1 MDCRDRR
8 YCKTYF
14 AVDNRLYAF
23 VQFDR
28 PKIENHLLTPES
40 MKKRKSGF
48 TLSGKN
54 LAAENRIFLYV
65 ATRFFLRYNE
75 KNGGRKQMK
84 ILLTAINAK
93 YIHSNLAVYNLRAY
107 AAHYAKGMAD
117 SDTVEIGE
125 YTINNQME
133 DILEGIYKAKPD
145 VLMFSCYIWNIAF
158 VEELAEEFHKL
169 RPEVPVWVG
178 GPEVSYETESFLR
191 EHPQITGVMIGE
203 GEKTFCEL
211 AEYYAG
217 ESRRDKEKQKIQ
229 ETQITG
235 EGKSTEERSKPG
247 EIPGIAYRNGDE
259 IIFTAPREM
268 LDLSDIPFC
277 YDKAGDFKNRIIYY
291 ESSRGCPFSCSYC
304 LSSVE
309 KQLRFRDAELVKKEL
324 QFFID
329 REVPQVKFVD
339 RTFNCNHAHA
349 MEIWSYI
356 KEHDNGITN
365 FHFEISAD
373 LLREEE
379 LALIGTMRPGLIQL
393 EIGVQSTNGAT
404 IREIHRTMQLERLKE
419 VVKEVQKHENI
430 HEHLDLIAGLPY
442 EDYDSFRHSFN
453 DVYALKPQ
461 QLQLGFLKVLKG
473 SHMMEMCREYG
484 IVYKTQEPYEV
495 LSTKWLD
502 YDHVLKLKT
511 VENMVEVYYNSGQF
525 QNTLEY
531 LEKFF
536 PDAFSIYERL
546 GSFYM
551 EKGYGDVSHTRMRR
565 YEILLEFLEDVPE
578 ISMDQVKDQMVYDL
592 YLRENLKSRP
602 GFARDQKP
610 FERQIWDFRKRE
622 KVAKNAHV
630 EVFADG
636 TVLLFNYADRDPL
649 TNNAHV
655 TDVTKDVF
663 ENLNRD

>member
-1 MDCRDRR
+1 
-8 YCKTYF
+8 
-14 AVDNRLYAF
+14 
-23 VQFDR
+23 
-28 PKIENHLLTPES
+28 
-40 MKKRKSGF
+40 
-48 TLSGKN
+48 
-54 LAAENRIFLYV
+54 
-65 ATRFFLRYNE
+65 
-75 KNGGRKQMK
+75 MK
-84 ILLTAINAK
+84 ILLAACNAK
-93 YIHSNLAVYNLRAY
+93 YIHSNLAVYDLQAY
-107 AAHYAKGMAD
+107 ASDYADHIVLK
-117 SDTVEIGE
+117 E
-125 YTINNQME
+125 YTINQQKD
-133 DILEGIYKAKPD
+133 DIMRDIYLEHPD
-145 VLMFSCYIWNIAF
+145 VVCVSCYIWNLSF
-158 VEELAEEFHKL
+158 VKELMADLIKILPGADF
-169 RPEVPVWVG
+169 WAG
-178 GPEVSYETESFLR
+178 GPEVSYDAEKFLTENSEFK
-191 EHPQITGVMIGE
+191 GVMVGE
-203 GEKTFCEL
+203 GEETFKEL
-211 AEYYAG
+211 AGYYVEKNPQDLKDMTG
-217 ESRRDKEKQKIQ
+217 ICYRDGD
-229 ETQITG
+229 QI
-235 EGKSTEERSKPG
+235 
-247 EIPGIAYRNGDE
+247 IHNGWRQ
-259 IIFTAPREM
+259 IM
-268 LDLSDIPFC
+268 DLSSIPFI
-277 YDKAGDFKNRIIYY
+277 YKDLSEFKNRIIYY

-304 LSSVE
+304 LSSID
-309 KQLRFRDAELVKKEL
+309 KKLRFRDTETVKKEL

-329 REVPQVKFVD
+329 NKVPQVKFVD
-339 RTFNCNHAHA
+339 RTFNCKHDHA
-349 MEIWSYI
+349 MAIWKYI
-356 KEHDNGITN
+356 NEHDNGVTN

-379 LALIGTMRPGLIQL
+379 LQEMSTMRPGLIQL
-393 EIGVQSTNGAT
+393 EIGVQSTNPDT
-404 IREIHRTMQLERLKE
+404 IKAIHRTMDFEKLKGI
-419 VVKEVQKHENI
+419 VDRIHSFGNI
-430 HEHLDLIAGLPY
+430 HQHLDLIAGLPY

-473 SHMMEMCREYG
+473 SHMMEMCKEYG

-610 FERQIWDFRKRE
+610 FERQVWDFRKRE

-655 TDVTKDVF
+655 TDVTKDGF

>member
-1 MDCRDRR
+1 
-8 YCKTYF
+8 
-14 AVDNRLYAF
+14 
-23 VQFDR
+23 
-28 PKIENHLLTPES
+28 
-40 MKKRKSGF
+40 
-48 TLSGKN
+48 
-54 LAAENRIFLYV
+54 
-65 ATRFFLRYNE
+65 
-75 KNGGRKQMK
+75 MK
-84 ILLTAINAK
+84 ILLVACNAK
-93 YIHSNLAVYNLRAY
+93 YIHSNLAVYDLQAY
-107 AAHYAKGMAD
+107 ASDYADHIVLK
-117 SDTVEIGE
+117 E
-125 YTINNQME
+125 YTINQQKD
-133 DILEGIYKAKPD
+133 DIMRDIYLEHPD
-145 VLMFSCYIWNIAF
+145 VVCVSCYIWNLSF
-158 VEELAEEFHKL
+158 VKELMADLIKILPGADF
-169 RPEVPVWVG
+169 WAG
-178 GPEVSYETESFLR
+178 GPEVSYDAEKFLTENSEFK
-191 EHPQITGVMIGE
+191 GVMVGE
-203 GEKTFCEL
+203 GEETFKEL
-211 AEYYAG
+211 AGYYVEKNPQNLKDMTG
-217 ESRRDKEKQKIQ
+217 ICYRDGD
-229 ETQITG
+229 QI
-235 EGKSTEERSKPG
+235 
-247 EIPGIAYRNGDE
+247 IHNGWRQ
-259 IIFTAPREM
+259 IM
-268 LDLSDIPFC
+268 DLSSIPFI
-277 YDKAGDFKNRIIYY
+277 YKDLSEFKNRIIYY

-304 LSSVE
+304 LSSID
-309 KQLRFRDAELVKKEL
+309 KKLRFRDTETVKKEL

-329 REVPQVKFVD
+329 NKVPQVKFVD
-339 RTFNCNHAHA
+339 RTFNCKHDHA
-349 MEIWSYI
+349 MAIWKYI
-356 KEHDNGITN
+356 NEHDNGVTN

-379 LALIGTMRPGLIQL
+379 LQEMSTMRPGLIQL
-393 EIGVQSTNGAT
+393 EIGVQSTNPDT
-404 IREIHRTMQLERLKE
+404 IKAIHRTMDFEKLKGI
-419 VVKEVQKHENI
+419 VDRIHSFGNI
-430 HEHLDLIAGLPY
+430 HQHLDLIAGLPY

-531 LEKFF
+531 LENFF
-536 PDAFSIYERL
+536 QDAFSIYERL

-655 TDVTKDVF
+655 IDVTKDVF

>member
-1 MDCRDRR
+1 
-8 YCKTYF
+8 
-14 AVDNRLYAF
+14 
-23 VQFDR
+23 
-28 PKIENHLLTPES
+28 
-40 MKKRKSGF
+40 
-48 TLSGKN
+48 
-54 LAAENRIFLYV
+54 
-65 ATRFFLRYNE
+65 
-75 KNGGRKQMK
+75 MK
-84 ILLTAINAK
+84 ILLVACNAK
-93 YIHSNLAVYNLRAY
+93 YIHSNLAVYDLQAY
-107 AAHYAKGMAD
+107 ASDYADHIVLK
-117 SDTVEIGE
+117 E
-125 YTINNQME
+125 YTINQQKD
-133 DILEGIYKAKPD
+133 DIMRDIYLEHPD
-145 VLMFSCYIWNIAF
+145 VVCVSCYIWNLSF
-158 VEELAEEFHKL
+158 VKELMADLIKILPGADF
-169 RPEVPVWVG
+169 WAG
-178 GPEVSYETESFLR
+178 GPEVSYDAEKFLTENSEFK
-191 EHPQITGVMIGE
+191 GVMVGE
-203 GEKTFCEL
+203 GEETFKEL
-211 AEYYAG
+211 AGYYVEKNPQNLKDMTG
-217 ESRRDKEKQKIQ
+217 ICYRDKD
-229 ETQITG
+229 QI
-235 EGKSTEERSKPG
+235 
-247 EIPGIAYRNGDE
+247 IHNGWRQ
-259 IIFTAPREM
+259 IM
-268 LDLSDIPFC
+268 DLSSIPFI
-277 YDKAGDFKNRIIYY
+277 YKDLSEFKNRIIYY

-304 LSSVE
+304 LSSID
-309 KQLRFRDAELVKKEL
+309 KKLRFRDTETVKKEL

-329 REVPQVKFVD
+329 NKVPQVKFVD
-339 RTFNCNHAHA
+339 RTFNCKHDHA
-349 MEIWSYI
+349 MAIWKYI
-356 KEHDNGITN
+356 NEHDNGVTN

-379 LALIGTMRPGLIQL
+379 LQEMSTMRPGLIQL
-393 EIGVQSTNGAT
+393 EIGVQSTNPDT
-404 IREIHRTMQLERLKE
+404 IKAIHRTMDFEKLKGI
-419 VVKEVQKHENI
+419 VDRIHSFGNI
-430 HEHLDLIAGLPY
+430 HQHLDLIAGLPY

-473 SHMMEMCREYG
+473 SHMMEMCKEYG

-565 YEILLEFLEDVPE
+565 YEILLEFLEDMPE

-622 KVAKNAHV
+622 KVAKNAHM

-636 TVLLFNYADRDPL
+636 KVLLFDYADRDPL

-655 TDVTKDVF
+655 EDITEKVS
-663 ENLNRD
+663 RI

>member
-1 MDCRDRR
+1 
-8 YCKTYF
+8 
-14 AVDNRLYAF
+14 
-23 VQFDR
+23 
-28 PKIENHLLTPES
+28 
-40 MKKRKSGF
+40 
-48 TLSGKN
+48 
-54 LAAENRIFLYV
+54 
-65 ATRFFLRYNE
+65 
-75 KNGGRKQMK
+75 MK
-84 ILLTAINAK
+84 ILLVACNAK
-93 YIHSNLAVYNLRAY
+93 YIHSNLAVYDLQAY
-107 AAHYAKGMAD
+107 ASDYADHIVLK
-117 SDTVEIGE
+117 E
-125 YTINNQME
+125 YTINQQKD
-133 DILEGIYKAKPD
+133 DIMRDIYLEHPD
-145 VLMFSCYIWNIAF
+145 VVCVSCYIWNLSF
-158 VEELAEEFHKL
+158 VKELMADLIKILPGADF
-169 RPEVPVWVG
+169 WAG
-178 GPEVSYETESFLR
+178 GPEVSYDAEKFLTENSEFK
-191 EHPQITGVMIGE
+191 GVMVGE
-203 GEKTFCEL
+203 GEETFKEL
-211 AEYYAG
+211 AGYYVEKNPQDLKDMTG
-217 ESRRDKEKQKIQ
+217 ICYRDGD
-229 ETQITG
+229 QI
-235 EGKSTEERSKPG
+235 
-247 EIPGIAYRNGDE
+247 IHNGWRQ
-259 IIFTAPREM
+259 IM
-268 LDLSDIPFC
+268 DLSSIPFI
-277 YDKAGDFKNRIIYY
+277 YKDLSEFKNRIIYY

-304 LSSVE
+304 LSSID
-309 KQLRFRDAELVKKEL
+309 KKLRFRDTETVKKEL

-329 REVPQVKFVD
+329 NKVPQVKFVD
-339 RTFNCNHAHA
+339 RTFNCKHDHA
-349 MEIWSYI
+349 MAIWKYI
-356 KEHDNGITN
+356 NEHDNGVTN

-379 LALIGTMRPGLIQL
+379 LQEMSTMRPGLIQL
-393 EIGVQSTNGAT
+393 EIGVQSTNPDT
-404 IREIHRTMQLERLKE
+404 IKAIHRTMDFEKLKGI
-419 VVKEVQKHENI
+419 VDRIHSFGNI
-430 HEHLDLIAGLPY
+430 HQHLDLIAGLPY

-531 LEKFF
+531 LENFF
-536 PDAFSIYERL
+536 QDAFSIYERL

-610 FERQIWDFRKRE
+610 FERQVWDFRKRE

-630 EVFADG
+630 EVFEDG

>member
-1 MDCRDRR
+1 
-8 YCKTYF
+8 
-14 AVDNRLYAF
+14 
-23 VQFDR
+23 
-28 PKIENHLLTPES
+28 
-40 MKKRKSGF
+40 
-48 TLSGKN
+48 
-54 LAAENRIFLYV
+54 
-65 ATRFFLRYNE
+65 
-75 KNGGRKQMK
+75 MK
-84 ILLTAINAK
+84 ILLAACNAK
-93 YIHSNLAVYNLRAY
+93 YIHSNLAVYDLQAY
-107 AAHYAKGMAD
+107 ASDYADHIVLK
-117 SDTVEIGE
+117 E
-125 YTINNQME
+125 YTINQQKD
-133 DILEGIYKAKPD
+133 DIMRDIYLEHPD
-145 VLMFSCYIWNIAF
+145 VVCVSCYIWNLSF
-158 VEELAEEFHKL
+158 VKELMADLIKILPGVDF
-169 RPEVPVWVG
+169 WAG
-178 GPEVSYETESFLR
+178 GPEVSYDAEKFLTENSEFK
-191 EHPQITGVMIGE
+191 GVMVGE
-203 GEKTFCEL
+203 GEETFKEL
-211 AEYYAG
+211 AGYYVEKNPQDLKNMTG
-217 ESRRDKEKQKIQ
+217 ICYRDGD
-229 ETQITG
+229 QI
-235 EGKSTEERSKPG
+235 
-247 EIPGIAYRNGDE
+247 IHNGWRQ
-259 IIFTAPREM
+259 IM
-268 LDLSDIPFC
+268 DLSSIPFI
-277 YDKAGDFKNRIIYY
+277 YKDLSEFKNRIIYY

-304 LSSVE
+304 LSSID
-309 KQLRFRDAELVKKEL
+309 KKLRFRDTETVKKEL

-329 REVPQVKFVD
+329 NKVPQVKFVD
-339 RTFNCNHAHA
+339 RTFNCKHDHA
-349 MEIWSYI
+349 MAIWKYI
-356 KEHDNGITN
+356 NEHDNGVTN

-379 LALIGTMRPGLIQL
+379 LQEMSTMRPGLIQL
-393 EIGVQSTNGAT
+393 EIGVQSTNPDT
-404 IREIHRTMQLERLKE
+404 IKAIHRTMDFEKLKGI
-419 VVKEVQKHENI
+419 VDRIHSFGNI
-430 HEHLDLIAGLPY
+430 HQHLDLIAGLPY

-531 LEKFF
+531 LENFF
-536 PDAFSIYERL
+536 QDAFSIYERL

-565 YEILLEFLEDVPE
+565 YEILLEFLEDMPE
-578 ISMDQVKDQMVYDL
+578 ISVDQVKDQMVYDL

>member
-1 MDCRDRR
+1 
-8 YCKTYF
+8 
-14 AVDNRLYAF
+14 
-23 VQFDR
+23 
-28 PKIENHLLTPES
+28 
-40 MKKRKSGF
+40 
-48 TLSGKN
+48 
-54 LAAENRIFLYV
+54 
-65 ATRFFLRYNE
+65 
-75 KNGGRKQMK
+75 MK
-84 ILLTAINAK
+84 ILLVACNAK
-93 YIHSNLAVYNLRAY
+93 YIHSNLAVYDLQAY
-107 AAHYAKGMAD
+107 ASDYADHIVLK
-117 SDTVEIGE
+117 E
-125 YTINNQME
+125 YTINQQKD
-133 DILEGIYKAKPD
+133 DIMRDIYLEHPD
-145 VLMFSCYIWNIAF
+145 VVCVSCYIWNLSF
-158 VEELAEEFHKL
+158 VKELMADLIKILPGADF
-169 RPEVPVWVG
+169 WAG
-178 GPEVSYETESFLR
+178 GPEVSYDAEKFLTENSEFK
-191 EHPQITGVMIGE
+191 GVMVGE
-203 GEKTFCEL
+203 GEETFKEL
-211 AEYYAG
+211 ARYYVEKNPQDLKDMTG
-217 ESRRDKEKQKIQ
+217 ICYRDGD
-229 ETQITG
+229 QI
-235 EGKSTEERSKPG
+235 
-247 EIPGIAYRNGDE
+247 IHNGWRQ
-259 IIFTAPREM
+259 IM
-268 LDLSDIPFC
+268 DLSSIPFI
-277 YDKAGDFKNRIIYY
+277 YKDLSEFKNRIIYY

-304 LSSVE
+304 LSSID
-309 KQLRFRDAELVKKEL
+309 KKLRFRDTETVKKEL

-329 REVPQVKFVD
+329 NKVPQVKFVD
-339 RTFNCNHAHA
+339 RTFNCKHDHA
-349 MEIWSYI
+349 MAIWKYI
-356 KEHDNGITN
+356 NEHDNGVTN

-379 LALIGTMRPGLIQL
+379 LQEMSTMRPGLIQL
-393 EIGVQSTNGAT
+393 EIGVQSTNPDT
-404 IREIHRTMQLERLKE
+404 IKAIHRTMDFEKLKGI
-419 VVKEVQKHENI
+419 VDRIHSFGNI
-430 HEHLDLIAGLPY
+430 HQHLDLIAGLPY
-442 EDYDSFRHSFN
+442 EDYDSFRNSFN

-531 LEKFF
+531 LENFF
-536 PDAFSIYERL
+536 QDAFSIYERL

-610 FERQIWDFRKRE
+610 FERQVWDFRKRE

>member
-1 MDCRDRR
+1 
-8 YCKTYF
+8 
-14 AVDNRLYAF
+14 
-23 VQFDR
+23 
-28 PKIENHLLTPES
+28 
-40 MKKRKSGF
+40 
-48 TLSGKN
+48 
-54 LAAENRIFLYV
+54 
-65 ATRFFLRYNE
+65 
-75 KNGGRKQMK
+75 MK
-84 ILLTAINAK
+84 ILLVACNAK
-93 YIHSNLAVYNLRAY
+93 YIHSNLAVYDLQAY
-107 AAHYAKGMAD
+107 ASDYADHIVLK
-117 SDTVEIGE
+117 E
-125 YTINNQME
+125 YTINQQKD
-133 DILEGIYKAKPD
+133 DIMRDIYLEHPD
-145 VLMFSCYIWNIAF
+145 VVCVSCYIWNLSF
-158 VEELAEEFHKL
+158 VKELMADLIKILPGADF
-169 RPEVPVWVG
+169 WAG
-178 GPEVSYETESFLR
+178 GPEVSYDAEKFLA
-191 EHPQITGVMIGE
+191 ENSEFKGVMVGE
-203 GEKTFCEL
+203 GEETFKEL
-211 AEYYAG
+211 AGYYVEKNPQNLKDMTG
-217 ESRRDKEKQKIQ
+217 ICYRDGDRIIHNGWR
-229 ETQITG
+229 QI
-235 EGKSTEERSKPG
+235 
-247 EIPGIAYRNGDE
+247 
-259 IIFTAPREM
+259 M
-268 LDLSDIPFC
+268 DLSSIPFI
-277 YDKAGDFKNRIIYY
+277 YKDLSEFKNRIIYY

-304 LSSVE
+304 LSSID
-309 KQLRFRDAELVKKEL
+309 KKLRFRDTETVKKEL

-329 REVPQVKFVD
+329 NKVPQVKFVD
-339 RTFNCNHAHA
+339 RTFNCKHDHA
-349 MEIWSYI
+349 MAIWKYI
-356 KEHDNGITN
+356 NEHDNGVTN

-379 LALIGTMRPGLIQL
+379 LQEMSTMRPGLIQL
-393 EIGVQSTNGAT
+393 EIGVQSTNPDT
-404 IREIHRTMQLERLKE
+404 IKAIHRTMDFEKLKGI
-419 VVKEVQKHENI
+419 VDRIHSFGNI
-430 HEHLDLIAGLPY
+430 HQHLDLIAGLPY

-531 LEKFF
+531 LENFF
-536 PDAFSIYERL
+536 QDAFSIYERL

-610 FERQIWDFRKRE
+610 FERQVWDFRKRE

>member
-1 MDCRDRR
+1 
-8 YCKTYF
+8 
-14 AVDNRLYAF
+14 
-23 VQFDR
+23 
-28 PKIENHLLTPES
+28 
-40 MKKRKSGF
+40 
-48 TLSGKN
+48 
-54 LAAENRIFLYV
+54 
-65 ATRFFLRYNE
+65 
-75 KNGGRKQMK
+75 MK
-84 ILLTAINAK
+84 ILLAASNAK
-93 YIHSNLAVYNLRAY
+93 YIHSNLAVYDLQAY
-107 AAHYAKGMAD
+107 ASDYADHIVLK
-117 SDTVEIGE
+117 E
-125 YTINNQME
+125 YTINQQKD
-133 DILEGIYKAKPD
+133 DIMRDIYLEHPD
-145 VLMFSCYIWNIAF
+145 VVCVSCYIWNLSF
-158 VEELAEEFHKL
+158 VKELMADLIKILPGADF
-169 RPEVPVWVG
+169 WAG
-178 GPEVSYETESFLR
+178 GPEVSYDAEKFLTENSEFK
-191 EHPQITGVMIGE
+191 GVMVGE
-203 GEKTFCEL
+203 GEETFKEL
-211 AEYYAG
+211 AGYYVEKNPQDLKDMTG
-217 ESRRDKEKQKIQ
+217 ICYRDGD
-229 ETQITG
+229 QIIHNAW
-235 EGKSTEERSKPG
+235 RQ
-247 EIPGIAYRNGDE
+247 I
-259 IIFTAPREM
+259 M
-268 LDLSDIPFC
+268 DLSSIPFI
-277 YDKAGDFKNRIIYY
+277 YKDLSEFKNRIIYY

-304 LSSVE
+304 LSSID
-309 KQLRFRDAELVKKEL
+309 KKLRFRDTETVKKEL

-329 REVPQVKFVD
+329 NKVPQVKFVD
-339 RTFNCNHAHA
+339 RTFNCKHDHA
-349 MEIWSYI
+349 MAIWKYI
-356 KEHDNGITN
+356 NEHDNGVTN

-379 LALIGTMRPGLIQL
+379 LQEMSTMRPGLIQL
-393 EIGVQSTNGAT
+393 EIGVQSTNPDT
-404 IREIHRTMQLERLKE
+404 IKAIHRTMDFEKLKGI
-419 VVKEVQKHENI
+419 VDRIHSFGNI
-430 HEHLDLIAGLPY
+430 HQHLDLIAGLPY

-473 SHMMEMCREYG
+473 SHMMEMCKEYG

-531 LEKFF
+531 LENFF
-536 PDAFSIYERL
+536 QDAFSIYERL

-610 FERQIWDFRKRE
+610 FERQVWDFRKRE

>member
-1 MDCRDRR
+1 
-8 YCKTYF
+8 
-14 AVDNRLYAF
+14 
-23 VQFDR
+23 
-28 PKIENHLLTPES
+28 
-40 MKKRKSGF
+40 
-48 TLSGKN
+48 
-54 LAAENRIFLYV
+54 
-65 ATRFFLRYNE
+65 
-75 KNGGRKQMK
+75 MK
-84 ILLTAINAK
+84 ILLAACNAK
-93 YIHSNLAVYNLRAY
+93 YIHSNLAVYDLQAY
-107 AAHYAKGMAD
+107 ASDYADHIVLK
-117 SDTVEIGE
+117 E
-125 YTINNQME
+125 YTINQQKD
-133 DILEGIYKAKPD
+133 DIMRDIYLEHPD
-145 VLMFSCYIWNIAF
+145 VVCVSCYIWNLSF
-158 VEELAEEFHKL
+158 VKELMADLIKILPGADF
-169 RPEVPVWVG
+169 WAG
-178 GPEVSYETESFLR
+178 GPEVSYDAEKFLTENSEFK
-191 EHPQITGVMIGE
+191 GVMVGE
-203 GEKTFCEL
+203 GEETFKEL
-211 AEYYAG
+211 AGYYVEKNPQDLKDMTG
-217 ESRRDKEKQKIQ
+217 ICYRDGD
-229 ETQITG
+229 QI
-235 EGKSTEERSKPG
+235 
-247 EIPGIAYRNGDE
+247 IHNGWRQ
-259 IIFTAPREM
+259 IM
-268 LDLSDIPFC
+268 DLSSIPFI
-277 YDKAGDFKNRIIYY
+277 YKDLSEFKNRIIYY

-304 LSSVE
+304 LSSID
-309 KQLRFRDAELVKKEL
+309 KKLRFRDTETVKKEL

-329 REVPQVKFVD
+329 NKVPQVKFVD
-339 RTFNCNHAHA
+339 RTFNCKHDHA
-349 MEIWSYI
+349 MAIWKYI
-356 KEHDNGITN
+356 NEHDNGVTN

-373 LLREEE
+373 LLRKEE
-379 LALIGTMRPGLIQL
+379 LQEMSTMRPGLIQL
-393 EIGVQSTNGAT
+393 EIGVQSTNPDT
-404 IREIHRTMQLERLKE
+404 IKAIHRTMDFEKLKGI
-419 VVKEVQKHENI
+419 VDRIHSFGNI
-430 HEHLDLIAGLPY
+430 HQHLDLIAGLPY

-473 SHMMEMCREYG
+473 SHMMEMCKEYG

-531 LEKFF
+531 LENFF
-536 PDAFSIYERL
+536 QDAFSIYERL

-610 FERQIWDFRKRE
+610 FERQVWDFRKRE

>member
-1 MDCRDRR
+1 
-8 YCKTYF
+8 
-14 AVDNRLYAF
+14 
-23 VQFDR
+23 
-28 PKIENHLLTPES
+28 
-40 MKKRKSGF
+40 
-48 TLSGKN
+48 
-54 LAAENRIFLYV
+54 
-65 ATRFFLRYNE
+65 
-75 KNGGRKQMK
+75 MK
-84 ILLTAINAK
+84 ILLVACNAK
-93 YIHSNLAVYNLRAY
+93 YIHSNLAVYDLQAY
-107 AAHYAKGMAD
+107 ASDYADHIVLK
-117 SDTVEIGE
+117 E
-125 YTINNQME
+125 YTINQQKD
-133 DILEGIYKAKPD
+133 DIMRDIYLEHPD
-145 VLMFSCYIWNIAF
+145 VVCVSCYIWNLSF
-158 VEELAEEFHKL
+158 VKELMADLIKILPGADF
-169 RPEVPVWVG
+169 WAG
-178 GPEVSYETESFLR
+178 GPEVSYDAEKFLTENSEFK
-191 EHPQITGVMIGE
+191 GVMVGE
-203 GEKTFCEL
+203 GEETFKEL
-211 AEYYAG
+211 AGYYVEKNPQNLKDMTG
-217 ESRRDKEKQKIQ
+217 ICYRDGD
-229 ETQITG
+229 QI
-235 EGKSTEERSKPG
+235 
-247 EIPGIAYRNGDE
+247 IHNGWRQ
-259 IIFTAPREM
+259 IM
-268 LDLSDIPFC
+268 DLSSIPFI
-277 YDKAGDFKNRIIYY
+277 YKDLSEFKNRIIYY

-304 LSSVE
+304 LSSID
-309 KQLRFRDAELVKKEL
+309 KKLRFRDTETVKKEL

-329 REVPQVKFVD
+329 NKVPQVKFVD
-339 RTFNCNHAHA
+339 RTFNCKHDHA
-349 MEIWSYI
+349 MAIWKYI
-356 KEHDNGITN
+356 NDHDNGVTN

-379 LALIGTMRPGLIQL
+379 LQEMSTMRPGLIQL
-393 EIGVQSTNGAT
+393 EIGVQSTNLDT
-404 IREIHRTMQLERLKE
+404 IKAIHRTMDFEKLKGI
-419 VVKEVQKHENI
+419 VDRIHSFGNI
-430 HEHLDLIAGLPY
+430 HQHLDLIAGLPY

-531 LEKFF
+531 LENFF

-636 TVLLFNYADRDPL
+636 TVLLFDYADRDPL

>member
-1 MDCRDRR
+1 
-8 YCKTYF
+8 
-14 AVDNRLYAF
+14 
-23 VQFDR
+23 
-28 PKIENHLLTPES
+28 
-40 MKKRKSGF
+40 
-48 TLSGKN
+48 
-54 LAAENRIFLYV
+54 
-65 ATRFFLRYNE
+65 
-75 KNGGRKQMK
+75 MK
-84 ILLTAINAK
+84 ILLAACNAK
-93 YIHSNLAVYNLRAY
+93 YIHSNLAVYDLQAY
-107 AAHYAKGMAD
+107 AFDYADHIVLK
-117 SDTVEIGE
+117 E
-125 YTINNQME
+125 YTINQQKD
-133 DILEGIYKAKPD
+133 DIMRDIYLEHPD
-145 VLMFSCYIWNIAF
+145 VVCVSCYIWNLSF
-158 VEELAEEFHKL
+158 VKELMADLIKILPGADF
-169 RPEVPVWVG
+169 WAG
-178 GPEVSYETESFLR
+178 GPEVSYDAEKFLTENSEFK
-191 EHPQITGVMIGE
+191 GVMVGE
-203 GEKTFCEL
+203 GEETFKEL
-211 AEYYAG
+211 AGYYVEKNPQDLKDMTG
-217 ESRRDKEKQKIQ
+217 ICYRDGD
-229 ETQITG
+229 QI
-235 EGKSTEERSKPG
+235 
-247 EIPGIAYRNGDE
+247 IHNGWRQ
-259 IIFTAPREM
+259 IM
-268 LDLSDIPFC
+268 DLSSIPFI
-277 YDKAGDFKNRIIYY
+277 YKDLSEFKNRIIYY

-304 LSSVE
+304 LSSID
-309 KQLRFRDAELVKKEL
+309 KKLRFRDTETVKKEL

-329 REVPQVKFVD
+329 NKVPQVKFVD
-339 RTFNCNHAHA
+339 RTFNCKHDHA
-349 MEIWSYI
+349 MAIWKYI
-356 KEHDNGITN
+356 NEHDNGVTN

-379 LALIGTMRPGLIQL
+379 LQEMSTMRPGLIQL
-393 EIGVQSTNGAT
+393 EIGVQSTNPDT
-404 IREIHRTMQLERLKE
+404 IKAIHRTMDFEKLKGI
-419 VVKEVQKHENI
+419 VDRIHSFGNI
-430 HEHLDLIAGLPY
+430 HQHLDLIAGLPY

-531 LEKFF
+531 LENFF
-536 PDAFSIYERL
+536 QDAFSIYERL

-610 FERQIWDFRKRE
+610 FERQIWNFRKRE

>member
-1 MDCRDRR
+1 
-8 YCKTYF
+8 
-14 AVDNRLYAF
+14 
-23 VQFDR
+23 
-28 PKIENHLLTPES
+28 
-40 MKKRKSGF
+40 
-48 TLSGKN
+48 
-54 LAAENRIFLYV
+54 
-65 ATRFFLRYNE
+65 
-75 KNGGRKQMK
+75 MK
-84 ILLTAINAK
+84 ILLVACNAK
-93 YIHSNLAVYNLRAY
+93 YIHSNLAVYDLQAY
-107 AAHYAKGMAD
+107 ASDYADHIVLK
-117 SDTVEIGE
+117 E
-125 YTINNQME
+125 YTINQQKD
-133 DILEGIYKAKPD
+133 DIMRDIYLEHPD
-145 VLMFSCYIWNIAF
+145 VVCVSCYIWNLSF
-158 VEELAEEFHKL
+158 VKELMADLIKILPGADF
-169 RPEVPVWVG
+169 WAG
-178 GPEVSYETESFLR
+178 GPEVSYDAEKFLTENSEFK
-191 EHPQITGVMIGE
+191 GVMVGE
-203 GEKTFCEL
+203 GEETFKEL
-211 AEYYAG
+211 AGYYVEKNPQNLKDMTG
-217 ESRRDKEKQKIQ
+217 ICYRDGD
-229 ETQITG
+229 QI
-235 EGKSTEERSKPG
+235 
-247 EIPGIAYRNGDE
+247 IHNGWRQ
-259 IIFTAPREM
+259 IM
-268 LDLSDIPFC
+268 DLSSIPFI
-277 YDKAGDFKNRIIYY
+277 YKDLSEFKNRIIYY

-304 LSSVE
+304 LSSID
-309 KQLRFRDAELVKKEL
+309 KKLRFRDTETVKKEL

-329 REVPQVKFVD
+329 NKVPQVKFVD
-339 RTFNCNHAHA
+339 RTFNCKHDHA
-349 MEIWSYI
+349 MAIWKYI
-356 KEHDNGITN
+356 NEHDNGVTN

-379 LALIGTMRPGLIQL
+379 LQEMSTMRPGLIQL
-393 EIGVQSTNGAT
+393 EIGVQSTNPDKIKA
-404 IREIHRTMQLERLKE
+404 IHRTMDFEKLKGI
-419 VVKEVQKHENI
+419 VDRIHSFGNI
-430 HEHLDLIAGLPY
+430 HQHLDLIAGLPY

-531 LEKFF
+531 LENFF

-610 FERQIWDFRKRE
+610 FERQVWDFRKRE

>member
-1 MDCRDRR
+1 
-8 YCKTYF
+8 
-14 AVDNRLYAF
+14 
-23 VQFDR
+23 
-28 PKIENHLLTPES
+28 
-40 MKKRKSGF
+40 
-48 TLSGKN
+48 
-54 LAAENRIFLYV
+54 
-65 ATRFFLRYNE
+65 
-75 KNGGRKQMK
+75 MK
-84 ILLTAINAK
+84 ILLVACNAK
-93 YIHSNLAVYNLRAY
+93 YIHSNLAVYDLQAY
-107 AAHYAKGMAD
+107 ASDYADHIVLK
-117 SDTVEIGE
+117 E
-125 YTINNQME
+125 YTINQQKD
-133 DILEGIYKAKPD
+133 DIMRDIYLEHPD
-145 VLMFSCYIWNIAF
+145 VVCVSCYIWNLSF
-158 VEELAEEFHKL
+158 VKELMADLIKILPGVDF
-169 RPEVPVWVG
+169 WAG
-178 GPEVSYETESFLR
+178 GPEVSYDAEKFLTENSEFK
-191 EHPQITGVMIGE
+191 GVMVGE
-203 GEKTFCEL
+203 GEETFKEL
-211 AEYYAG
+211 AGYYVEKNPQDLKDMTG
-217 ESRRDKEKQKIQ
+217 ICYRDGD
-229 ETQITG
+229 QI
-235 EGKSTEERSKPG
+235 
-247 EIPGIAYRNGDE
+247 IHNGWRQ
-259 IIFTAPREM
+259 IM
-268 LDLSDIPFC
+268 DLSSIPFI
-277 YDKAGDFKNRIIYY
+277 YKDLSEFKNRIIYY

-304 LSSVE
+304 LSSID
-309 KQLRFRDAELVKKEL
+309 KKLRFRDTETVKKEL

-329 REVPQVKFVD
+329 NKVPQVKFVD
-339 RTFNCNHAHA
+339 RTFNCKHDHA
-349 MEIWSYI
+349 MAIWKYI
-356 KEHDNGITN
+356 NEHDNGVTN

-379 LALIGTMRPGLIQL
+379 LQEMSTMRPGLIQL
-393 EIGVQSTNGAT
+393 EIGVQSTNPDT
-404 IREIHRTMQLERLKE
+404 IKAIHRTMDFEKLKGI
-419 VVKEVQKHENI
+419 VDRIHSFGNI
-430 HEHLDLIAGLPY
+430 HQHLDLIAGLPY

-473 SHMMEMCREYG
+473 SHMMEMCKEYG

-565 YEILLEFLEDVPE
+565 YEILLEFLEDMPE